1 MGERR
6 SIYDREFKL
15 NTLKLVESSGKSIQ
29 KISDEL
35 GISPNTIHNWRK
47 AYREGKY
54 DGPDTTPR
62 FKPEELEMRLLKK
75 ELARVTM
82 ERDILKKAIG
92 YFAKEK

>member
-1 MGERR
+1 MGERK

-54 DGPDTTPR
+54 DGPDTSPR
-62 FKPEELEMRLLKK
+62 FKPEEIEVRQLKK

>member
-15 NTLKLVESSGKSIQ
+15 NTLKLVENSGKSIQ

-35 GISPNTIHNWRK
+35 GISPNTIHNWKK

-54 DGPDTTPR
+54 DGPDTAPK
-62 FKPEELEMRLLKK
+62 FKPEEVEMRRLKK
-75 ELARVTM
+75 ELATVKM